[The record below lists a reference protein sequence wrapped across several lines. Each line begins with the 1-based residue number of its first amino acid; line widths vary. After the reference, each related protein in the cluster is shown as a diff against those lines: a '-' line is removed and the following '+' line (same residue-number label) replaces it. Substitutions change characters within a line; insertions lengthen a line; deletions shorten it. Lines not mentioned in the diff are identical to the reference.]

1 MKRLLVTPENPDGVQ
16 QDLTSEEEA
25 VEAASIA
32 EIEKQDEDMKKETEQ
47 KATDKASGN
56 QKLKDLGLTDD
67 EISALTGS

>member
-1 MKRLLVTPENPDGVQ
+1 MKRLLVTPENPDGVL

-32 EIEKQDEDMKKETEQ
+32 EIEKQDEDMKKEAEQ
-47 KATDKASGN
+47 KATDKVSGN

>member
-1 MKRLLVTPENPDGVQ
+1 MKRLLVTPENPDGVL
-16 QDLTSEEEA
+16 QDLTSEEEV

-32 EIEKQDEDMKKETEQ
+32 EIEKQDEDMKKEAEQ
-47 KATDKASGN
+47 KATDKVSGN